1 MAIIRVYTKPVIE
14 KSYDAGLANS
24 IHFKLL
30 TAEQSYDLNQ
40 GYGML
45 FPIAEIR
52 EDNTIDER
60 GALEPYIVK
69 SNDPDVMSYLI
80 ISKYVNE
87 SGEDT
92 APSKCYVW
100 ETNDFICFKELGLRN
115 IESLPACENN
125 TNIASNEIEI
135 DDSLAPG
142 ILKKWVP
149 PYGITPKKLR
159 HFDYPLVKGFAD
171 PVIFT
176 WNNKWYFLATNDIN
190 GNVGIFMRES
200 DSVDGLF
207 NETEP
212 ASYKLSV
219 LLDYDEGKEFIQT
232 FWAPEWHII
241 GGCPYILFAVG
252 GKKWAPQS
260 HMMKYTGSGDIMDKS
275 NWEEPV
281 RVRRKDGHFLS
292 EDGITLDMTYLKTP
306 RNSYVIWSERYHIG
320 TTLDSG
326 SMLYIA
332 TIDEDNPTVLTS
344 DKILLSRPLYG
355 WENVAGTINNEGPY
369 CLVKDNTVF
378 VSYSGGDA
386 CGHYYAVGLITADIS
401 SDLLDTSNWAKSQ
414 TPFFHAYTL
423 DYIDGPGHSSFFKD
437 ENGNDMIAFHG
448 QDMGRQSGIHQLV
461 FSDDGMPKVIDF

>member
-1 MAIIRVYTKPVIE
+1 MAIIHVYTKPITE

-24 IHFKLL
+24 IHFELI
-30 TAEQSYDLNQ
+30 TDDHSYELNQ

-45 FPIAEIR
+45 FPMAEIR
-52 EDNTIDER
+52 EDNTIDAR
-60 GALEPYIVK
+60 GALNPYIVK
-69 SNDPDVMSYLI
+69 TNNPDMTSYFI
-80 ISKYVNE
+80 IGKYVNE
-87 SGEDT
+87 AGEDM

-100 ETNDFICFKELGLRN
+100 ETNDFTCFNELGLRN
-115 IESLPACENN
+115 IKSLSAYKNN
-125 TNIASNEIEI
+125 ANNASNKIEI
-135 DDSLAPG
+135 SDSLIPE

-149 PYGITPKKLR
+149 PYKIAPKELR
-159 HFDYPLVKGFAD
+159 QFDYPLVKGFAD

-176 WNNKWYFLATNDIN
+176 WKNKWYFLATNDIN
-190 GNVGIFMRES
+190 GNIGIFMRES
-200 DSVDGLF
+200 DSIDGLF

-212 ASYKLSV
+212 TSYKLSV
-219 LLDYDEGKEFIQT
+219 LLDYDEGKGLIQT

-252 GKKWAPQS
+252 GKTWAPQS
-260 HMMKYTGSGDIMDKS
+260 HMMKYKGSGDIMNPGS
-275 NWEEPV
+275 WEEPE

-306 RNSYVIWSERYHIG
+306 RESYVIWSERYHIG
-320 TTLDSG
+320 TPLDSG

-332 TIDEDNPTVLTS
+332 TIDENNPTVLTS

-369 CLVKDNTVF
+369 CMIRNNTVL

-386 CGHYYAVGLITADIS
+386 CGHYYAVGLLCADINNN
-401 SDLLDTSNWAKSQ
+401 LLITSNWSKSQ
-414 TPFFHAYTL
+414 IPFFHAYTL

-437 ENGNDMIAFHG
+437 ESGNDMIAFHG
-448 QDMGRQSGIHQLV
+448 QDMGRQSGIHQVV
-461 FSDDGMPKVIDF
+461 FSDDGMPRIIDF